1 MQETWVRSP
10 GSEDPLQKEMATYS
24 SILSWKIPW
33 TGEPDSLHFMES
45 QRVGHNYVTSLLSS
59 LGLCNLH

>member
-45 QRVGHNYVTSLLSS
+45 QRVGHN
-59 LGLCNLH
+59 